1 MLLEVINMKYVEGM
15 MTSPFPLHSATLGKL
30 P

>member
-1 MLLEVINMKYVEGM
+1 MLEVINMKYVEGM
-15 MTSPFPLHSATLGKL
+15 MSSPLPIHSATQGKL